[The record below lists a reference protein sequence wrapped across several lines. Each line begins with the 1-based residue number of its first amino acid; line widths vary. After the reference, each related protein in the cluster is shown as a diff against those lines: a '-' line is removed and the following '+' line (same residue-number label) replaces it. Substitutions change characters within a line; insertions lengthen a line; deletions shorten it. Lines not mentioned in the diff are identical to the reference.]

1 MPEPTAD
8 LVWDVPPLVW
18 IDPPRLRSV
27 TLEHAMREAPA
38 APEAPRPRR
47 GLTLALAAALVAA
60 SMAACLAF
68 AFTLTRPTGPIVPA
82 EVAPPTGPVIRL
94 SPLPAVEPPG
104 PVRPAPDLPALDS
117 PGAIFAI

>member
-1 MPEPTAD
+1 MPEPTTD

-18 IDPPRLRSV
+18 IDPPQPRSV
-27 TLEHAMREAPA
+27 TSDYRGPPAPV
-38 APEAPRPRR
+38 PEAPRSPR
-47 GLTLALAAALVAA
+47 GLTVALAAALVVA

-68 AFTLTRPTGPIVPA
+68 STLARPTGPIVPA

-94 SPLPAVEPPG
+94 SPLPTAEPPS
-104 PVRPAPDLPALDS
+104 PLRPAPDLPALDA